1 MFVYVLFFFIAIVGG
16 MLYGKKF
23 VNKKVVQYALKAG
36 CSQEQAERIF
46 FLLQNGKKLEKE
58 AKKEVE
64 KAFKQSFVND
74 HWEKMKKGGTE

>member
-1 MFVYVLFFFIAIVGG
+1 MFVYVLSFFIAIIGG

-23 VNKKVVQYALKAG
+23 VYKKVVQYALKAG
-36 CSQEQAERIF
+36 CSSEQADRIF

-64 KAFKQSFVND
+64 KVFKQSFVND
-74 HWEKMKKGGTE
+74 HWEKMK